1 MPALYDYVVWY
12 AEQTPDAEATV
23 HDGKRQS
30 YRELRTRVDA
40 LARAMLASGVRSGD
54 RVATLAAPN
63 PHYYETFL
71 ASVSIGAIWL
81 GLNPRYRLEELCY
94 SSGDSRP
101 NLLFASSRIGER
113 SYRREIHGILER
125 TPDLS
130 RVVLL
135 DDENGDNGEGSSP
148 AIVTLSDFLEAGGS
162 VTDAALDAARQAV
175 SGEAPCMIVYTS
187 GSTGKPKGAL
197 LGQTGII
204 AFCEAQVAGWRANP
218 MRVLNF
224 LPINHVGCVVDV
236 TCPALIAGGCVVFL
250 EDFSP
255 QQSLQLMQDEKI
267 TLWGSVPSVFQLQLA
282 ESDFE
287 NYDLS
292 AVQMIFWGGA
302 AMPRETIERLLGFGC
317 PLATNYGMTES
328 GSAIAAIPPSR
339 DPDVLADTVG
349 WPFPGVEVR
358 LVKSDG
364 DLASGDDVGEI
375 QCRSVQNM
383 LGYWERPQATTET
396 LSSDGWLSTGD
407 LGRRNADG
415 SYSIVGRVKEMYKSG
430 GYNVYPREIEVTL
443 ESHPAVEVA
452 AVVSAPDPLWQEVGV
467 AYVTANQA
475 VTPATLLDYCRDR
488 LANYKLPK
496 LLVVADELPLL
507 PIGKVDKVSLKKQA
521 AETYQPA

>member
-1 MPALYDYVVWY
+1 VQDASNMPTAGAPHMPSLYDYVAWY

-23 HDGKRQS
+23 HDGRRQS
-30 YRELRTRVDA
+30 YSELRARVDA
-40 LARAMLASGVRSGD
+40 LARAMLASGVRAGD

-94 SSGDSRP
+94 SSGDARP

-113 SYRREIHGILER
+113 SYRSEIQGILER

-135 DDENGDNGEGSSP
+135 DDADDDNGEGASP
-148 AIVTLSDFLEAGGS
+148 AIVSLSDFLEASGS
-162 VTDAALDAARQAV
+162 VTDAALDAAHRAV

-197 LGQTGII
+197 LRQAGII
-204 AFCEAQVAGWRANP
+204 AFCEAQVAGWPADP

-236 TCPALIAGGCVVFL
+236 TCPVLIAGGCVVFL

-267 TLWGSVPSVFQLQLA
+267 TLWGSVPSVFQLQLT
-282 ESDFE
+282 EPNFE

-302 AMPRETIERLLGFGC
+302 AMPRETIQRLLGFGC

-328 GSAIAAIPPSR
+328 GSAITAIPPSR

-349 WPFPGVEVR
+349 WPFPVSR
-358 LVKSDG
+358 CAWSK
-364 DLASGDDVGEI
+364 
-375 QCRSVQNM
+375 
-383 LGYWERPQATTET
+383 ATAT
-396 LSSDGWLSTGD
+396 L
-407 LGRRNADG
+407 
-415 SYSIVGRVKEMYKSG
+415 
-430 GYNVYPREIEVTL
+430 
-443 ESHPAVEVA
+443 
-452 AVVSAPDPLWQEVGV
+452 
-467 AYVTANQA
+467 QA
-475 VTPATLLDYCRDR
+475 VTKWAKSSAARCRTCSATGSDPRLRPTRCLPMAGSPPATWAVAMRTAATASSVASRRCTNPVATTYTRARSR
-488 LANYKLPK
+488 LRSNPTLRWKWRPWSARRTPYGRKWGSP
-496 LLVVADELPLL
+496 
-507 PIGKVDKVSLKKQA
+507 
-521 AETYQPA
+521 TWWRTRR